1 MSAHDRLNSH
11 YRQTLDQVEAD
22 TGIKAGSNVTWRLLR
37 SVMEA
42 TTKWVMMGY
51 TDHTER
57 IEKLEQRLSDMEGK
71 R

>member
-22 TGIKAGSNVTWRLLR
+22 TGIKAGSTITWRLLR

-42 TTKWVMMGY
+42 TTKWLTMGY
-51 TDHTER
+51 SDHSERLDDLEAR
-57 IEKLEQRLSDMEGK
+57 IERMEED
-71 R
+71 